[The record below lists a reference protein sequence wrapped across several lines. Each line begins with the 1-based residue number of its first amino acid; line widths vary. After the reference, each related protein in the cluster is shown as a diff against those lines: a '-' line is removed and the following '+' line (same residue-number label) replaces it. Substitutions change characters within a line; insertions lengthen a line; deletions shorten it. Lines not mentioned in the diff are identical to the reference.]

1 MLRIMIVIFTL
12 QKLSSVMEHYS
23 NVVLMLLLLSL
34 CFATIQGFFLKVS
47 LMLVIVIFTNQCLYF
62 YMFLIKKDEEGFIL
76 LNFYYLFIQSLMLF
90 LSLLKNVPVLLE
102 KFYFY
107 L

>member
-1 MLRIMIVIFTL
+1 MKM
-12 QKLSSVMEHYS
+12 
-23 NVVLMLLLLSL
+23 
-34 CFATIQGFFLKVS
+34 
-47 LMLVIVIFTNQCLYF
+47 
-62 YMFLIKKDEEGFIL
+62 
-76 LNFYYLFIQSLMLF
+76 NFYYLFIQSLMLF

>member
-47 LMLVIVIFTNQCLYF
+47 ADAGDCHFYQSMPVFLYV
-62 YMFLIKKDEEGFIL
+62 LNKK
-76 LNFYYLFIQSLMLF
+76 NT
-90 LSLLKNVPVLLE
+90 LKNS
-102 KFYFY
+102 
-107 L
+107 

>member
-47 LMLVIVIFTNQCLYF
+47 ADTGDCHFYQSMPVFLYVLNKKKYFKKTVEQMKKGPF
-62 YMFLIKKDEEGFIL
+62 Y
-76 LNFYYLFIQSLMLF
+76 
-90 LSLLKNVPVLLE
+90 
-102 KFYFY
+102 
-107 L
+107 

>member
-47 LMLVIVIFTNQCLYF
+47 TDAGDCHFYQSMPVFLYD
-62 YMFLIKKDEEGFIL
+62 LNKKR
-76 LNFYYLFIQSLMLF
+76 
-90 LSLLKNVPVLLE
+90 
-102 KFYFY
+102 
-107 L
+107 